1 MRQTLQFSGC
11 PRVDVWI
18 QSPRSNSTPKRERDM
33 RLTRVLV
40 VSLAIL
46 GLSTAGFAGDLHD
59 SISRAAQQPAQTQP
73 TKIDKA
79 YLWPGAAL
87 FVAGMSMVVYG
98 FLHTSGGD
106 FVSGEVSKESKTE
119 LGGAGLAVA
128 GLGGAILY
136 IGAQHSKR
144 APSIAVGP
152 GRISLT
158 KRVSW

>member
-1 MRQTLQFSGC
+1 
-11 PRVDVWI
+11 
-18 QSPRSNSTPKRERDM
+18 M
-33 RLTRVLV
+33 RLVRVLAA
-40 VSLAIL
+40 SLAIL
-46 GLSTAGFAGDLHD
+46 GMSTASFAGDLLQ
-59 SISRAAQQPAQTQP
+59 SAAKTVQQEAQAP
-73 TKIDKA
+73 PPRIDKT

-87 FVAGMSMVVYG
+87 FVTGMSMAVYG

-136 IGAQHSKR
+136 LGAQHSKH
-144 APSIAVGP
+144 APSITVGP
-152 GRISLT
+152 GRITLA